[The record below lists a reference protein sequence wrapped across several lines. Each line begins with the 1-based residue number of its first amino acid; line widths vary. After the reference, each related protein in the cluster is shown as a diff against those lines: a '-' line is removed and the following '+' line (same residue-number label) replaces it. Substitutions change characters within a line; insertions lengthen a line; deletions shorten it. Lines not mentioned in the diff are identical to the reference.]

1 MNNSKNR
8 NIKGPVYLF
17 LTAFIWGTAFVA
29 QSVGTEY
36 MGPFTFNMSRSVL
49 AGLFLIPVIA
59 VMQRLSQDKDAG
71 SQPKRGGISSD
82 AAAPSKSSDEAAAFT
97 GTEAG
102 RGQQEASSGKKTLVV
117 GGTLCGFALFVASNL
132 QQIGIGYTTVG
143 KAGFI
148 TAMYIIFVPVFS
160 VFLHKRAGIK
170 LWISVVIAVAGLYL
184 LCMNCSFSIA
194 KGDLIVFLC
203 AIAFSFHIL
212 IISYFSPKTDGVKMS
227 CIQFWV
233 TAALSAIFMLIFE
246 QPDLGAM
253 IAAWLPIC
261 YAGVLSSGV
270 AYTLQIVGQ
279 KDMNPTVAS
288 LIMSLESVISVIA
301 GWAVLHQTMGA
312 REIVGCILM
321 FIAIILAQLP
331 ERRSDES
338 M

>member
-1 MNNSKNR
+1 MNSSKNH
-8 NIKGPVYLF
+8 NIRGPIYLF

-36 MGPFTFNMSRSVL
+36 VGPFTFNMSRSVL
-49 AGLFLIPVIA
+49 AGLFLLPVIA

-71 SQPKRGGISSD
+71 SQSKRGGLSSD
-82 AAAPSKSSDEAAAFT
+82 AAAPVTSSDEASAFAEN
-97 GTEAG
+97 EAG
-102 RGQQEASSGKKTLVV
+102 LGQQKTSSDKKTLVV
-117 GGTLCGFALFVASNL
+117 GGVLCGVALFVASNL

-148 TAMYIIFVPVFS
+148 TAMYIILVPIFS
-160 VFLHKRAGIK
+160 VFLHKKAGIK

-184 LCMNCSFSIA
+184 LCMNGSFSIA

-212 IISYFSPKTDGVKMS
+212 IISHFSPKVDGVKMS

-233 TAALSAIFMLIFE
+233 TAILSAVFMLIFE
-246 QPDLGAM
+246 HPDFSAVLE
-253 IAAWLPIC
+253 AWLPIV

-301 GWAVLHQTMGA
+301 GWIILHQTMGA
-312 REIVGCILM
+312 REVAGCVLM

-331 ERRSDES
+331 ERRTR
-338 M
+338 